1 MKRNLLILLA
11 AMLLADTLSAQETEM
26 PRLRH
31 NSITTS
37 PTTLL
42 GDAFLL
48 TYEHTLPHHSSL
60 EVELGGQGFRW
71 NEWRASISGPA
82 TRPGIVATI
91 GYKLYLP
98 RGEKNHAIANAGGLP
113 PRSFFIKGRLSYVH
127 QWSHYDVPRG
137 NEGWDLITERYTLR
151 ENDLSLALILGKQ
164 FVSKHG
170 FVAAPFFGFCIP
182 LWIDGPFH
190 DDSDPGNSAAFWG
203 PTTWGVKLGW
213 AF

>member
-11 AMLLADTLSAQETEM
+11 AILLADTLSAQETEM

-71 NEWRASISGPA
+71 NEWHASTLGPA
-82 TRPGIVATI
+82 TRPGCVATL
-91 GYKLYLP
+91 GYKIYLAN
-98 RGEKNHAIANAGGLP
+98 GAKNRAIANAGGLP
-113 PRSFFIKGRLSYVH
+113 PLSFFVKGRLSFVH
-127 QWSHYDVPRG
+127 QWSTYDVPRG
-137 NEGWDLITERYTLR
+137 NEGWNLITERYTFH
-151 ENDLSLALILGKQ
+151 ENDLSLALIFGEQ
-164 FVSKHG
+164 FVTKHG

-190 DDSDPGNSAAFWG
+190 DVSYPGNSAAFWG
-203 PTTWGVKLGW
+203 ATTWGVKLGW